1 MTSHPGEKKTT
12 EQRDTI
18 VALSTALGR
27 GAIAIV
33 RLSGGLSWNIT
44 EKIFRP
50 RNPMSPI
57 EDRMTRVG
65 CFVSSD
71 GEPFDEGMAVV
82 MRAPHSFTGE
92 HMAEFHCHGGPAVIQ
107 ALLSAA
113 REAGARPATPG
124 EFTRRAFLEGKMD
137 LLQCESVADLISA
150 ETARAARAALSHLSG
165 ALSRS
170 LESVWDDIVE
180 AGAHLEAAIDFSD
193 EFEPGSGPAPTG
205 VPMSEESLMEN
216 FAATAEK
223 LKTLENTYSTGRMLR
238 EGARVAI
245 LGRPNAGKSTL
256 LNCLLGADRAIVS
269 PTPGT
274 TRDTVEETCD
284 IGGIPVKLIDTAG
297 LRETNEEIEGEGVFR
312 ARQAA
317 SVADLCLV
325 VADASCG
332 PEEIRWAED
341 EISKLGSPSMLVVNK
356 IDLDAAVLPPESAV
370 SSRLYVI
377 SALEGS
383 GLDRL
388 RDAIA
393 VLLSGSEKD
402 NFDPDQAI
410 LLRERHRDLVVRCRK
425 ALEGGRDALEQGVS
439 PELVAVDLNEAQRAL
454 SELLGRDYGPAL
466 LDKIFLTFCIGK

>member
-1 MTSHPGEKKTT
+1 MTSHPDAKKTT

-18 VALSTALGR
+18 VALSTAPGR

-33 RLSGGLSWNIT
+33 RLSGALSRKIT
-44 EKIFRP
+44 ETIFRP
-50 RNPMSPI
+50 QNPKSPI
-57 EDRMTRVG
+57 EDRRLRLG
-65 CFVSSD
+65 CFVGPD
-71 GEPFDEGMAVV
+71 GEPFDEGVAVV

-92 HMAEFHCHGGPAVIQ
+92 DMAEFHCHGGPAVIQ

-113 REAGARPATPG
+113 REGGARPAAPG

-137 LLQCESVADLISA
+137 LVQCESVADLISA
-150 ETARAARAALSHLSG
+150 ETERAARAALSHLSG
-165 ALSRS
+165 TLSRS
-170 LESVWDDIVE
+170 LESVWGDIVE
-180 AGAHLEAAIDFSD
+180 MGAHLEAAIDFPD
-193 EFEPGSGPAPTG
+193 EFEPGSGPMPIG
-205 VPMSEESLMEN
+205 GPMSEEALMEK
-216 FAATAEK
+216 FASTAQK
-223 LKTLENTYSTGRMLR
+223 LKTLENTYGTGRILR

-256 LNCLLGADRAIVS
+256 LNRLLGVERAIVS

-274 TRDTVEETCD
+274 TRDTVEEVCD
-284 IGGIPVKLIDTAG
+284 IGGMPVKLIDTAG
-297 LRETNEEIEGEGVFR
+297 LRETNDDIEREGAAR

-317 SVADLCLV
+317 SGADLCLV

-356 IDLDAAVLPPESAV
+356 IDLDSAVLPPESAV

-393 VLLSGSEKD
+393 VLLSGSETD
-402 NFDPDQAI
+402 NLDPDQAI
-410 LLRERHRDLVVRCRK
+410 LSRERHRDLVVRCRK
-425 ALEGGRDALEQGVS
+425 ALEGGRDALERGAS

-454 SELLGRDYGPAL
+454 SELLGRDYGLAL
-466 LDKIFLTFCIGK
+466 LDKIFSTFCIGK

>member
-1 MTSHPGEKKTT
+1 
-12 EQRDTI
+12 
-18 VALSTALGR
+18 
-27 GAIAIV
+27 
-33 RLSGGLSWNIT
+33 
-44 EKIFRP
+44 
-50 RNPMSPI
+50 
-57 EDRMTRVG
+57 
-65 CFVSSD
+65 
-71 GEPFDEGMAVV
+71 
-82 MRAPHSFTGE
+82 
-92 HMAEFHCHGGPAVIQ
+92 
-107 ALLSAA
+107 
-113 REAGARPATPG
+113 
-124 EFTRRAFLEGKMD
+124 
-137 LLQCESVADLISA
+137 
-150 ETARAARAALSHLSG
+150 
-165 ALSRS
+165 
-170 LESVWDDIVE
+170 
-180 AGAHLEAAIDFSD
+180 
-193 EFEPGSGPAPTG
+193 
-205 VPMSEESLMEN
+205 
-216 FAATAEK
+216 
-223 LKTLENTYSTGRMLR
+223 
-238 EGARVAI
+238 
-245 LGRPNAGKSTL
+245 
-256 LNCLLGADRAIVS
+256 
-269 PTPGT
+269 
-274 TRDTVEETCD
+274 
-284 IGGIPVKLIDTAG
+284 VKLIDTAG

-393 VLLSGSEKD
+393 VLLLGSEKD